1 MLAAVAAAGGPRP
14 CQLGRHHGWTAH
26 PWPWVGG
33 ATDAVGSNWDVCL
46 TRPGPKQR
54 LEASVGP
61 ESSLRAELSC
71 ETT

>member
-26 PWPWVGG
+26 GRGG
-33 ATDAVGSNWDVCL
+33 RHGRRGEQLGRL

-61 ESSLRAELSC
+61 KSSLRAELSC